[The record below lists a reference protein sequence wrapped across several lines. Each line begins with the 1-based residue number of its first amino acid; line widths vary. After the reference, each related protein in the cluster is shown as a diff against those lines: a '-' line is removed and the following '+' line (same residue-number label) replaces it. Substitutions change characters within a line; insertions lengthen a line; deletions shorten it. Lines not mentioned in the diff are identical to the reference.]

1 MSEDKGQQEPSMEDI
16 LASIRRILSEDDGK
30 KGGDIAPAAEPAPVK
45 AAPKPE
51 SPPRPAPPPPPPP
64 RPEPEPEPEPIV
76 PEPEPEPYMPEPE
89 PEMEPEPEPLAL
101 LPEDMIEE
109 EPEEEMDE
117 EEADEDEDEDVLD
130 LTNAMAFDKPEP
142 VSVPDPFEDFPP
154 LPPEP
159 EARPMFEMDS
169 GPEQPTLSNEELLER
184 TTQDVSEQAFASL
197 ASVLARRNIGV
208 GQLGVT
214 LEELVRELLR
224 PILKAWLD
232 ENLPHI
238 VERIVERE
246 VERIVNRIGPMK

>member
-51 SPPRPAPPPPPPP
+51 PVAPAPRPAPPPPPPP
-64 RPEPEPEPEPIV
+64 PPPMPEPEPYV
-76 PEPEPEPYMPEPE
+76 PEPEPYVPEPE
-89 PEMEPEPEPLAL
+89 PEPEPEPLAL
-101 LPEDMIEE
+101 LPEDMFEE

-117 EEADEDEDEDVLD
+117 EDDVLD
-130 LTNAMAFDKPEP
+130 LTDAMAFDKPQP
-142 VSVPDPFEDFPP
+142 VSVSDPFEDFPP

-159 EARPMFEMDS
+159 EARPMFEMAAE
-169 GPEQPTLSNEELLER
+169 PEPPSPSSEELLER

-232 ENLPHI
+232 ENLPNI

>member
-30 KGGDIAPAAEPAPVK
+30 KGGEIAPAAEPAPVK

-51 SPPRPAPPPPPPP
+51 PVAAPPPPPRPAPPPPPPP
-64 RPEPEPEPEPIV
+64 PPVPAPEPYV
-76 PEPEPEPYMPEPE
+76 PEPEPYVPEPE
-89 PEMEPEPEPLAL
+89 PEPEPEPLAL
-101 LPEDMIEE
+101 LPEDMLED

-117 EEADEDEDEDVLD
+117 EDDDVLD
-130 LTNAMAFDKPEP
+130 LTDAMAFAKPEP
-142 VSVPDPFEDFPP
+142 VSMADPFEDFPP

-159 EARPMFEMDS
+159 EARPMFEMDAE
-169 GPEQPTLSNEELLER
+169 PEAPSLSSEELLER

-197 ASVLARRNIGV
+197 ASVLARRNLGV

-232 ENLPHI
+232 ENLPNI

>member
-1 MSEDKGQQEPSMEDI
+1 M
-16 LASIRRILSEDDGK
+16 
-30 KGGDIAPAAEPAPVK
+30 
-45 AAPKPE
+45 
-51 SPPRPAPPPPPPP
+51 
-64 RPEPEPEPEPIV
+64 PEPEPYV
-76 PEPEPEPYMPEPE
+76 PEPEPEL
-89 PEMEPEPEPLAL
+89 EPEPEPLAL
-101 LPEDMIEE
+101 LPEDMVED
-109 EPEEEMDE
+109 EPEEDMDE
-117 EEADEDEDEDVLD
+117 EEEDDDVLD
-130 LTNAMAFDKPEP
+130 LTDAMAFDKPEP
-142 VSVPDPFEDFPP
+142 VSAPDPFEDFPP

-159 EARPMFEMDS
+159 EARPMFEMAS
-169 GPEQPTLSNEELLER
+169 EPEQPTLSTEELLER

-197 ASVLARRNIGV
+197 ASVLARRNLGV

>member
-45 AAPKPE
+45 AAPKP
-51 SPPRPAPPPPPPP
+51 PPVEAKPAPPPPPPP
-64 RPEPEPEPEPIV
+64 PAPEPLPEFEPEPMPEFEPEPEPEPI
-76 PEPEPEPYMPEPE
+76 
-89 PEMEPEPEPLAL
+89 AL
-101 LPEDMIEE
+101 LPEDMVMED
-109 EPEEEMDE
+109 EPEDDF
-117 EEADEDEDEDVLD
+117 EEAEDDVLD
-130 LTNAMAFDKPEP
+130 LTDAMAFQPPAPK
-142 VSVPDPFEDFPP
+142 PDPFEDFPP

-159 EARPMFEMDS
+159 EPRPVFEMTPPPEEPEPVS
-169 GPEQPTLSNEELLER
+169 GEALLDR

-232 ENLPHI
+232 ENLPGI

-246 VERIVNRIGPMK
+246 VERIVNRLGPMK

>member
-30 KGGDIAPAAEPAPVK
+30 KGGEIAPAAEPAPVK
-45 AAPKPE
+45 AAPKPTPAPVAE
-51 SPPRPAPPPPPPP
+51 APRPAPPPPPPI
-64 RPEPEPEPEPIV
+64 PEPEPYV
-76 PEPEPEPYMPEPE
+76 PEPEPYVPEPE
-89 PEMEPEPEPLAL
+89 PYVPEPEPEPEPEPLAL
-101 LPEDMIEE
+101 LPEDMFEE

-117 EEADEDEDEDVLD
+117 EEDDVLD
-130 LTNAMAFDKPEP
+130 LTDAMSFDKPEP

-159 EARPMFEMDS
+159 EARPMFEMTAE
-169 GPEQPTLSNEELLER
+169 PEQPSLNSEELLER

-197 ASVLARRNIGV
+197 ASVLARRNLGV

-232 ENLPHI
+232 ENLPAI